1 MVWYK
6 KLFLFGSIYLS
17 VILIANLVT
26 GLVSFAFKLSL
37 VTVQGPTLLSQ
48 VAMITAYYIALS
60 VAFFLLFRYLSHRYR
75 FTRKDFYVFFGIV
88 VLTHALIVLFGR
100 WDALWMVTT
109 GTTGLA
115 QLIYAQGG
123 YLESLRDIPRIYY
136 AIGLAIE
143 DICLVVF
150 SFSGYFKPSS
160 KN

>member
-37 VTVQGPTLLSQ
+37 VTVQGPTLLSRLAM
-48 VAMITAYYIALS
+48 VAAYYIALS
-60 VAFFLLFRYLSHRYR
+60 LAFFLLFRYLSHRYR
-75 FTRKDFYVFFGIV
+75 FARQDFYVFFGIV
-88 VLTHALIVLFGR
+88 VLSHVLIVLFGR

-160 KN
+160 KD